1 MSTLMKEKK
10 TLVKSAFHV
19 LDPFLSINQGVG
31 SVYNFLSSSQQR
43 FEMADQCYRLVTA
56 QTFIQ

>member
-1 MSTLMKEKK
+1 MSTLMKKK
-10 TLVKSAFHV
+10 KNLVKSAFHV
-19 LDPFLSINQGVG
+19 LDAFLTINQSVR